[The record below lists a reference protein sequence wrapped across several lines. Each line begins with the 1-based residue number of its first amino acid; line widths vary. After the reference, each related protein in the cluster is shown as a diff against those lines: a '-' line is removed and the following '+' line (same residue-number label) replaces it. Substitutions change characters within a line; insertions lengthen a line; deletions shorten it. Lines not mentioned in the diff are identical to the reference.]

1 MILSVQCTQRASE
14 DWAAREVVL
23 GVEGS
28 IFPLRRS

>member
-14 DWAAREVVL
+14 DWAAQEVVL

-28 IFPLRRS
+28 VA

>member
-28 IFPLRRS
+28 VA